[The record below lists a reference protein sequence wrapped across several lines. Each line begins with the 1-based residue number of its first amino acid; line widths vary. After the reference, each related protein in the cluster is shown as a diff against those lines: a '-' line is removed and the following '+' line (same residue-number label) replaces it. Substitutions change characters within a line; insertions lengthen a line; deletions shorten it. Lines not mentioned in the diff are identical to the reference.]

1 MFLGIKVILCYT
13 NAHGGGAGCRGIGG
27 KGIKMETD
35 KIREKRVQGMAEE
48 AMHELLHYYDKD
60 RKRKWKDRLKK
71 AAGRYVPPEDGI
83 FWDTGLL
90 ANGLME
96 MQRDGKDTEG
106 KILSAVRQ
114 YFDRWIDRG
123 MPVYYMDD
131 TLCGVALLRL
141 YEAVPDERYR
151 KGADRLADY
160 LLFLGQKEADAAGS
174 IPYRPAQKNGHI
186 YVDGIGMMCPFL
198 TMYGVKYGNRK
209 AVELALLQIKN
220 MLEHGMDGK
229 TGLPYHGFRYD
240 THEKYGIIGW
250 GRAVGWLL
258 TGMQGTL
265 YWLQEGLAE
274 QAAAGH
280 AGQDCG
286 EREGSTEAWY
296 RRDCE
301 QLKTEFLKLLE
312 AVRDY
317 QRTDGGF
324 SWQLE
329 ALEGPADSSATAMIA
344 RAFRF
349 GAGCGFHGEEA
360 LCQAEGFLWECEK
373 DGRIYRCLGECMGFS
388 QYPQVYGAFPWS
400 LGTALG
406 ILEGCAGKGK
416 PAEGVDAGMGI

>member
-13 NAHGGGAGCRGIGG
+13 NAHGGGAGRRGIGG

-35 KIREKRVQGMAEE
+35 TIREKRVQGMAEE

-160 LLFLGQKEADAAGS
+160 LLSLGEKEADAAGS

-186 YVDGIGMMCPFL
+186 YVDGIGMMCEI
-198 TMYGVKYGNRK
+198 R
-209 AVELALLQIKN
+209 ES
-220 MLEHGMDGK
+220 ECC
-229 TGLPYHGFRYD
+229 
-240 THEKYGIIGW
+240 GI
-250 GRAVGWLL
+250 
-258 TGMQGTL
+258 
-265 YWLQEGLAE
+265 
-274 QAAAGH
+274 
-280 AGQDCG
+280 
-286 EREGSTEAWY
+286 
-296 RRDCE
+296 
-301 QLKTEFLKLLE
+301 
-312 AVRDY
+312 
-317 QRTDGGF
+317 
-324 SWQLE
+324 
-329 ALEGPADSSATAMIA
+329 
-344 RAFRF
+344 
-349 GAGCGFHGEEA
+349 
-360 LCQAEGFLWECEK
+360 
-373 DGRIYRCLGECMGFS
+373 
-388 QYPQVYGAFPWS
+388 GAF
-400 LGTALG
+400 A
-406 ILEGCAGKGK
+406 
-416 PAEGVDAGMGI
+416 D

>member
-1 MFLGIKVILCYT
+1 M
-13 NAHGGGAGCRGIGG
+13 
-27 KGIKMETD
+27 KMETGM
-35 KIREKRVQGMAEE
+35 IREKRVRRMAEE
-48 AMHELLHYYDKD
+48 AMYELLHYYDKD
-60 RKRKWKDRLKK
+60 WKRKWKDRLKK
-71 AAGRYVPPEDGI
+71 AAGRYVPPKDGI

-90 ANGLME
+90 ANGLTE
-96 MQRDGKDTEG
+96 MLQSGKDTEG

-141 YEAVPDERYR
+141 YEAVPEERYR

-160 LLFLGQKEADAAGS
+160 LLSLGEKEADAAGS

-198 TMYGVKYGNRK
+198 AMYGVKCGNRK
-209 AVELALLQIKN
+209 AVELAVVQIKN
-220 MLEHGMDGK
+220 MLENGMDRK
-229 TGLPYHGFRYD
+229 TGLPYHGFRYE
-240 THEKYGIIGW
+240 TREKYGIIGW

-265 YWLQEGLAE
+265 YWLQEGLTEKGIAGYAE
-274 QAAAGH
+274 EG
-280 AGQDCG
+280 CE
-286 EREGSTEAWY
+286 EREGSVEAWY
-296 RRDCE
+296 RRE
-301 QLKTEFLKLLE
+301 YEGLKTEFLKLLE

-317 QRTDGGF
+317 QRADGGF

-349 GAGCGFHGEEA
+349 GAECGFDGEDA
-360 LCQAEGFLWECEK
+360 LRQAAGFLWECEK
-373 DGRIYRCLGECMGFS
+373 DGRVYRCLGECLGFS

-406 ILEGCAGKGK
+406 IMTEL
-416 PAEGVDAGMGI
+416 

>member
-1 MFLGIKVILCYT
+1 M
-13 NAHGGGAGCRGIGG
+13 
-27 KGIKMETD
+27 KMETGM
-35 KIREKRVQGMAEE
+35 IREKRVRRMAEE
-48 AMHELLHYYDKD
+48 AMYELLHYYDKD
-60 RKRKWKDRLKK
+60 WKRKWKDRLKK
-71 AAGRYVPPEDGI
+71 AAGRYVPPKDGI

-90 ANGLME
+90 ANGLTE
-96 MQRDGKDTEG
+96 MLQSGKDTEG

-141 YEAVPDERYR
+141 YEAVPEDRYR

-160 LLFLGQKEADAAGS
+160 LLSLGEKEADAAGS

-198 TMYGVKYGNRK
+198 VMYGVKCGNRK
-209 AVELALLQIKN
+209 AVELALVQIKN
-220 MLEHGMDGK
+220 MLENGMDRK
-229 TGLPYHGFRYD
+229 TGLPYHGFRYE
-240 THEKYGIIGW
+240 TREKYGIIGW

-265 YWLQEGLAE
+265 YWLQEGLTEKGIAGYAE
-274 QAAAGH
+274 EG
-280 AGQDCG
+280 CE
-286 EREGSTEAWY
+286 EREGSVEAWY
-296 RRDCE
+296 RRE
-301 QLKTEFLKLLE
+301 YEGLKTEFLKLLE

-317 QRTDGGF
+317 QRADGGF

-349 GAGCGFHGEEA
+349 GAECGFDGEDA
-360 LCQAEGFLWECEK
+360 LRQAAGFLWECEK
-373 DGRIYRCLGECMGFS
+373 DGRVYRCLGECLGFS

-406 ILEGCAGKGK
+406 IMTEL
-416 PAEGVDAGMGI
+416 

>member
-1 MFLGIKVILCYT
+1 M
-13 NAHGGGAGCRGIGG
+13 
-27 KGIKMETD
+27 KMETGM
-35 KIREKRVQGMAEE
+35 IREKRVRRMAEE
-48 AMHELLHYYDKD
+48 AMYELLHYYDKD
-60 RKRKWKDRLKK
+60 WIRKWKDRLKK
-71 AAGRYVPPEDGI
+71 AAGRYVPPKDGI

-90 ANGLME
+90 ANGLTE
-96 MQRDGKDTEG
+96 MLQSGKDTEG

-141 YEAVPDERYR
+141 YEAVPEERYR

-160 LLFLGQKEADAAGS
+160 LLSLGEKEADAAGS

-198 TMYGVKYGNRK
+198 AMYGVKCGNRK
-209 AVELALLQIKN
+209 AVELAMVQIKN
-220 MLEHGMDGK
+220 MLENGMDRK
-229 TGLPYHGFRYD
+229 TGLPYHGFRYE
-240 THEKYGIIGW
+240 TSEKYGIIGW

-265 YWLQEGLAE
+265 YWLQEGLTEKGIAGYAE
-274 QAAAGH
+274 EG
-280 AGQDCG
+280 CE
-286 EREGSTEAWY
+286 EREGSVEAWY
-296 RRDCE
+296 RRE
-301 QLKTEFLKLLE
+301 YEGLKTEFLKLLE

-349 GAGCGFHGEEA
+349 GAECGFDGEDA
-360 LCQAEGFLWECEK
+360 LRQAAGFLWECEK
-373 DGRIYRCLGECMGFS
+373 DGRIYRCLGECLGFS

-406 ILEGCAGKGK
+406 IMTEL
-416 PAEGVDAGMGI
+416 

>member
-1 MFLGIKVILCYT
+1 
-13 NAHGGGAGCRGIGG
+13 
-27 KGIKMETD
+27 
-35 KIREKRVQGMAEE
+35 MAEE
-48 AMHELLHYYDKD
+48 AMYELLHYYDKD
-60 RKRKWKDRLKK
+60 WKRKWKDRLKK
-71 AAGRYVPPEDGI
+71 AAGRYVPPKDGI

-90 ANGLME
+90 ANGLTE
-96 MQRDGKDTEG
+96 LLRDGKDTEG

-141 YEAVPDERYR
+141 YEAVPEERYR

-160 LLFLGQKEADAAGS
+160 LLSLGEKEADAAGS

-198 TMYGVKYGNRK
+198 AMYGVKCGNRK
-209 AVELALLQIKN
+209 AVELALVQIKN
-220 MLEHGMDGK
+220 MLENGMDRK
-229 TGLPYHGFRYD
+229 TGLPYHGFRYE
-240 THEKYGIIGW
+240 TREKYGIIGW

-265 YWLQEGLAE
+265 YWLQEGLTEKGIAGYAE
-274 QAAAGH
+274 EG
-280 AGQDCG
+280 CE
-286 EREGSTEAWY
+286 EREGSVEAWY
-296 RRDCE
+296 RRE
-301 QLKTEFLKLLE
+301 YEGLKTEFLKLLE

-317 QRTDGGF
+317 QRADGGF

-349 GAGCGFHGEEA
+349 GAECGFDGEDA
-360 LCQAEGFLWECEK
+360 LRQASGFLWECEK
-373 DGRIYRCLGECMGFS
+373 DGRVYRCLGECLGFS

-406 ILEGCAGKGK
+406 IMTEL
-416 PAEGVDAGMGI
+416 

>member
-1 MFLGIKVILCYT
+1 
-13 NAHGGGAGCRGIGG
+13 
-27 KGIKMETD
+27 
-35 KIREKRVQGMAEE
+35 MAEE
-48 AMHELLHYYDKD
+48 AMYELLHYYDKD
-60 RKRKWKDRLKK
+60 WKRKWKDRLKK
-71 AAGRYVPPEDGI
+71 AAGRYVPPKDGI

-90 ANGLME
+90 ANGLTE
-96 MQRDGKDTEG
+96 MLQSGKDTEG

-141 YEAVPDERYR
+141 YEAVPEERYR

-160 LLFLGQKEADAAGS
+160 LLSLGEKEADAAGS

-198 TMYGVKYGNRK
+198 AMYGVKCGNRK
-209 AVELALLQIKN
+209 AVELAVVQIKN
-220 MLEHGMDGK
+220 MLENGMDRK
-229 TGLPYHGFRYD
+229 TGLPYHGFRYE
-240 THEKYGIIGW
+240 TREKYGIIGW

-265 YWLQEGLAE
+265 YWLQEGLTEKGIAGYAE
-274 QAAAGH
+274 EG
-280 AGQDCG
+280 CE
-286 EREGSTEAWY
+286 EREGSVEAWY
-296 RRDCE
+296 RRE
-301 QLKTEFLKLLE
+301 YEGLKTEFLKLLE

-317 QRTDGGF
+317 QRADGGF

-349 GAGCGFHGEEA
+349 GAECGFDGEDA
-360 LCQAEGFLWECEK
+360 LRQAAGFLWECEK
-373 DGRIYRCLGECMGFS
+373 DGRVYRCLGECLGFS

-406 ILEGCAGKGK
+406 IMTEL
-416 PAEGVDAGMGI
+416 